1 MHRLHDRNCE
11 PIRHP
16 VRERGRIQGRNE
28 DTGAAS
34 VVMDMQV
41 PTIAMVFSM
50 IVTVAVI
57 IVLLTVMMVT
67 VVGVTLRVM
76 VMDVHMKACV
86 DTGRR
91 CKGHADRGRHGKRE
105 RNHPNEG
112 ATALACSFQSR
123 QHVVLFSWPFSQ
135 SARVDDPRL
144 ALLRRKAQVR
154 LGIRAQSGATPS
166 GTL

>member
-1 MHRLHDRNCE
+1 
-11 PIRHP
+11 
-16 VRERGRIQGRNE
+16 
-28 DTGAAS
+28 
-34 VVMDMQV
+34 MDMQV

-91 CKGHADRGRHGKRE
+91 CKGHADRGRKGKRK
-105 RNHPNEG
+105 RHRPQ
-112 ATALACSFQSR
+112 A
-123 QHVVLFSWPFSQ
+123 
-135 SARVDDPRL
+135 
-144 ALLRRKAQVR
+144 
-154 LGIRAQSGATPS
+154 PS
-166 GTL
+166 SK

>member
-1 MHRLHDRNCE
+1 
-11 PIRHP
+11 
-16 VRERGRIQGRNE
+16 
-28 DTGAAS
+28 
-34 VVMDMQV
+34 MDMQV

-91 CKGHADRGRHGKRE
+91 CKGHADRGRKGKRK
-105 RNHPNEG
+105 RNRPNEG
-112 ATALACSFQSR
+112 ATASACSLQSR
-123 QHVVLFSWPFSQ
+123 QHVVLFFRLFSRFP
-135 SARVDDPRL
+135 RVDDLSL
-144 ALLRRKAQVR
+144 ALLRRKAHVR
-154 LGIRAQSGATPS
+154 LGLRAQSGATAS
-166 GTL
+166 GTLYGLSWLVSSRSHIRSRRC